1 MIHHP
6 IKMSFIFKIYRM
18 SVKWKFRFWMVFF
31 FYRPSSLAAIHVPKV
46 LTIVT
51 CKKITLDLFSLRTSY

>member
-1 MIHHP
+1 MFHHP

-51 CKKITLDLFSLRTSY
+51 CKKSYT